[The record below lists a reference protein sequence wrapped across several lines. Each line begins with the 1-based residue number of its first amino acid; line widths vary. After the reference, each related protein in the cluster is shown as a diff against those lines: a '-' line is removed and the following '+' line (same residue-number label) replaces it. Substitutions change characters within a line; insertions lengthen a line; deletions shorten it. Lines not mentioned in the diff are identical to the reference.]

1 MDAFDRRPLA
11 AQLRDRIWALI
22 QEEHYRTGE
31 QLPSEQTLAAR
42 FGVSRATLREAL
54 KILEE
59 ERLILCRHGVGR
71 FVASGPSGVLS
82 DAITNL
88 KSVTEMARDLAIPV
102 STQVVSLREELPDS
116 VVRTRLSL
124 EAGLAVVVLE
134 RVRLAQGQPVIY
146 SIDTF
151 PRNIV
156 VGELRAE
163 EFAGSLL
170 SVMEGR
176 WNTTLAYSKAVI
188 SAVLMDAGL
197 SQRIGVPDCMPWILL
212 EQINYDAQDHPVLYS
227 RDYHRGDKF
236 QFHVLRRRR

>member
-1 MDAFDRRPLA
+1 MDGLDRRPLP
-11 AQLRDRIWALI
+11 AQLRDRIWNLI
-22 QEEHYRTGE
+22 QDEHYRTGD
-31 QLPSEQTLAAR
+31 QLPSEQNLAAR
-42 FGVSRATLREAL
+42 FGVSRATIREAL

-59 ERLILCRHGVGR
+59 ERLILCRHGIGR
-71 FVASGPSGVLS
+71 FVAPGSSGVLS
-82 DAITNL
+82 EAITNL
-88 KSVTEMARDLAIPV
+88 KSVTEMAQDLAIPV
-102 STQVVSLREELPDS
+102 STQVVSLREELPNA
-116 VVRTRLSL
+116 VVRTRLNL
-124 EAGLAVVVLE
+124 EPGLAVVVLE
-134 RVRLAQGQPVIY
+134 RVRLAQGEPVIY

-170 SVMEGR
+170 SVMEGS
-176 WNTTLAYSKAVI
+176 WNTRLAYSKAVI
-188 SAVLMDAGL
+188 SAVLLDAEL
-197 SQRIGVPDCMPWILL
+197 SQRVGVPDCIAWILL